1 MFGHLQNLHLQRG
14 RKEKKEKFECVF
26 SVDLVFKEELNLMLE
41 ISDFL
46 SRCGGLKL
54 RGTDSLAKGLR
65 IGKDPNSK

>member
-54 RGTDSLAKGLR
+54 RGTVLFEQL
-65 IGKDPNSK
+65 PNIIDV